1 MPNFSANFSKKF
13 LDGNTSFLAEIKH
26 DYTEKEWS
34 NVSEENMTA
43 LVNLRYKWNDQLRIG
58 VEKTN
63 PTRPFR
69 GLYFFRINLLK
80 KFDLGRKIQSSHLKV
95 QGEYPG

>member
-1 MPNFSANFSKKF
+1 MLRNVSKSKLLRNRQFSVGREVKNYEKPSQLLPNFSANFSKKF

-43 LVNLRYKWNDQLRIG
+43 LMNLRYKMTDQLRNAG
-58 VEKTN
+58 
-63 PTRPFR
+63 
-69 GLYFFRINLLK
+69 
-80 KFDLGRKIQSSHLKV
+80 
-95 QGEYPG
+95 